1 MKAKINK
8 IRLQY
13 TENKEVELVL
23 TTKENIHIEDLKE
36 IIAKGKEL
44 SCELKQFRNKRSI
57 DSNAYMWV
65 LLSKMSDVI
74 KTTKDELYLQVLDR
88 YGVHTHVIV
97 KPEVVNRVKQEW
109 KVVRELGEVILN
121 GTKGIQ
127 LQCFFSSSSYDS
139 KEMSKLIEGVVSE
152 CKELGIETI
161 TPNELALMNSQWGGK

>member
-1 MKAKINK
+1 MKLKANK
-8 IRLQY
+8 IRIQY
-13 TENKEVELVL
+13 TEDRQAELVL
-23 TTKENIHIEDLKE
+23 TTKENIHIEELKE

-65 LLSKMSDVI
+65 LLSKMADVM

-127 LQCFFSSSSYDS
+127 LQCFFSSSTYDS

-161 TPNELALMNSQWGGK
+161 TPNELSLMNSQWGGK